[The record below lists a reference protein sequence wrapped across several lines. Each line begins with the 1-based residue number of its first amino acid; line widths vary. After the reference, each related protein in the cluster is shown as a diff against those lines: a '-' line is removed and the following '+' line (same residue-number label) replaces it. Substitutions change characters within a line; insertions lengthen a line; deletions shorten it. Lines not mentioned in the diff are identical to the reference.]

1 MQREVIKQGKEA
13 VYIEDHEML
22 KTIYKKTQNPDYSL
36 HP

>member
-13 VYIEDHEML
+13 VYIEKL